1 MATTSDLGK
10 WMITNGGN
18 YNAEAT
24 YEQLTMVMYNNS
36 TYITLKT
43 VTGVTPSN
51 DGVNYILMAQGFEAE
66 ALASVTATD
75 TSGLLGDVGETV
87 SAQSLVDYLAD
98 AVTTKLL
105 KKTDMSN
112 VQVNDQN
119 KIPTSA
125 LAYAMSQDIAGL
137 NSDLETVSESLEQTQ
152 KYFYHSSGTAYVR
165 STKQVHVTN
174 LDGTEFVDIYGKD
187 LVLPNGVRLTNK
199 ADYVIVA
206 SESDNSDDSIK
217 NDLYQGWNNISV
229 GSKLIR
235 YTNAIQVWSG
245 TIIKYDDSQGSIL
258 MHDAGGNI
266 KIYSHY
272 GTVLK
277 TILTQ

>member
-75 TSGLLGDVGETV
+75 TSGLLGNVGETV

-98 AVTTKLL
+98 AVATKLL

-119 KIPTSA
+119 KVPTSA
-125 LAYAMSQDIAGL
+125 LAYTMSQDIAEL
-137 NSDLETVSESLEQTQ
+137 NSDLSSVSDELETVTANLSDVEAQAKAQ
-152 KYFYHSSGTAYVR
+152 KYSEDETDHSETVYSLFKNSILYWGNFRNLTYHFR
-165 STKQVHVTN
+165 
-174 LDGTEFVDIYGKD
+174 I
-187 LVLPNGVRLTNK
+187 
-199 ADYVIVA
+199 
-206 SESDNSDDSIK
+206 SDNADSTFGDGHFVAYIFR
-217 NDLYQGWNNISV
+217 D
-229 GSKLIR
+229 
-235 YTNAIQVWSG
+235 NAGAVFSAFIINKWTGDAWSM
-245 TIIKYDDSQGSIL
+245 IFRSYDDTKY
-258 MHDAGGNI
+258 I
-266 KIYSHY
+266 KKLS
-272 GTVLK
+272 
-277 TILTQ
+277 